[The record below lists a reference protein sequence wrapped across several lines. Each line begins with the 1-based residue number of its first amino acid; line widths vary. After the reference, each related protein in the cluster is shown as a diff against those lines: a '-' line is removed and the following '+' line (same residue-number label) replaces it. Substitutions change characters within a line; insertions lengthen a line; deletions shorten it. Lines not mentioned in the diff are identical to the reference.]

1 MKALIVDD
9 EPLARARLSR
19 LLTQLQAF
27 EQILVAEDVQHALQ
41 LNQQFRP
48 EVVFLDIAMPGLN
61 GLQLAE
67 RLSATPLPP
76 ALIYVTAHPEHA
88 LDAYSTAPL
97 DYLLKPVNSARL
109 SQAIARLDKP
119 TRLNPEPLLR
129 SNEVLSGQC
138 GGVKRQL
145 SLRQVQY
152 LKAEDKYVRAVG
164 LAAEELLLEQSLQQL
179 LERYP
184 QSLLRIH
191 RSVVINKMY
200 FKALI
205 NKNNRHYISLQN
217 SDELLEVSRRLLG
230 AVKAALNLE

>member
-145 SLRQVQY
+145 TLRQVQY

-205 NKNNRHYISLQN
+205 NKNNRHYIALQN

-230 AVKAALNLE
+230 AVKTALNLE

>member
-205 NKNNRHYISLQN
+205 NKNNRHYIALQN

-230 AVKAALNLE
+230 AVKTALNLE

>member
-27 EQILVAEDVQHALQ
+27 EQILVAEDVQQALQ

-138 GGVKRQL
+138 GGIKRQL

-205 NKNNRHYISLQN
+205 NKNNRHYIALQN

-230 AVKAALNLE
+230 AVKTALNLE

>member
-129 SNEVLSGQC
+129 SNEVLSGQY

-205 NKNNRHYISLQN
+205 NKNNRHYIALQN

>member
-205 NKNNRHYISLQN
+205 NKNNRHYIALQN

>member
-230 AVKAALNLE
+230 AVKTALNLE

>member
-9 EPLARARLSR
+9 EPLARTRLSR

-27 EQILVAEDVQHALQ
+27 EQILVAEDVQQALQ

-109 SQAIARLDKP
+109 AQAIARLDKP

-129 SNEVLSGQC
+129 SNDMLSGQC

-205 NKNNRHYISLQN
+205 NKNSRHYITLQN

-230 AVKAALNLE
+230 AVKAALNLD

>member
-109 SQAIARLDKP
+109 AQAIARLDKP

-145 SLRQVQY
+145 TLRQVQY

-205 NKNNRHYISLQN
+205 NKNNRHYIALQN

>member
-27 EQILVAEDVQHALQ
+27 EQILVAEDVQHAVQ

-205 NKNNRHYISLQN
+205 NKNNRHYIALQN

>member
-145 SLRQVQY
+145 TLRQVQY

-205 NKNNRHYISLQN
+205 NKNNRHYIALQN

>member
-27 EQILVAEDVQHALQ
+27 EQILVADDVQHALQ

-48 EVVFLDIAMPGLN
+48 EVVFLDIAMPDLN

-205 NKNNRHYISLQN
+205 NKNNRHYIALQN

-230 AVKAALNLE
+230 AVKTALNLE

>member
-145 SLRQVQY
+145 TLRQVQY

-200 FKALI
+200 FKALN
-205 NKNNRHYISLQN
+205 NKNNRHYIALQN

-230 AVKAALNLE
+230 AVKTALNLE

>member
-27 EQILVAEDVQHALQ
+27 EQILVAEDVQHAVQ

-109 SQAIARLDKP
+109 AQAIARLDKP

-205 NKNNRHYISLQN
+205 NKNNRHYIALQN

>member
-1 MKALIVDD
+1 
-9 EPLARARLSR
+9 
-19 LLTQLQAF
+19 
-27 EQILVAEDVQHALQ
+27 
-41 LNQQFRP
+41 
-48 EVVFLDIAMPGLN
+48 
-61 GLQLAE
+61 
-67 RLSATPLPP
+67 
-76 ALIYVTAHPEHA
+76 
-88 LDAYSTAPL
+88 
-97 DYLLKPVNSARL
+97 
-109 SQAIARLDKP
+109 LDKP

-129 SNEVLSGQC
+129 SNEVLSGQY

>member
-27 EQILVAEDVQHALQ
+27 EQILVAEDVQQALQ

-138 GGVKRQL
+138 GGIKRQL

-205 NKNNRHYISLQN
+205 NKNNRHYIALQN